1 MAKQVKEQE
10 ESAPQDATVIPEEAL
25 DAVSGGAEKDPEF
38 NHTFS

>member
-1 MAKQVKEQE
+1 MAKRVEGE
-10 ESAPQDATVIPEEAL
+10 ASASEDATVIPEEAL

>member
-25 DAVSGGAEKDPEF
+25 DAVSGGKTLTVNVTF
-38 NHTFS
+38 N